1 MRCGCWRSRH
11 GSDSGPPDIATR
23 RQLAGSRF
31 RGNDGRVITGGGM
44 RPNRQN
50 EMIYLMFFLQII
62 GNNDRY
68 CQKFV
73 FLQTNKTT
81 IERMVQNDEII
92 QHFMPMGLFKTSD
105 IAAWFRESEPDLK
118 DSSINWRV
126 YVLVKDGVLS
136 RVSKGVFKIGESRS
150 YNPVVDAKLK
160 KLAKTVGKQFPFAEF
175 CLWDTALINNFSQH
189 LTAQG
194 FYVVAVEKDAAESV
208 FHFLLEKMKNVYYNP
223 TDDVIDNYLYL
234 SDTKSVV
241 VKNMVSE
248 APTETVE
255 GVKVPSLEMILVD
268 LFCDKRLFKAY
279 QGNELAHIYRNIFSQ
294 YSVNMTKV
302 VRYAA
307 RRGKKPEIEE
317 FIKSLEL

>member
-1 MRCGCWRSRH
+1 
-11 GSDSGPPDIATR
+11 
-23 RQLAGSRF
+23 
-31 RGNDGRVITGGGM
+31 
-44 RPNRQN
+44 
-50 EMIYLMFFLQII
+50 
-62 GNNDRY
+62 
-68 CQKFV
+68 
-73 FLQTNKTT
+73 
-81 IERMVQNDEII
+81 
-92 QHFMPMGLFKTSD
+92 MPMGLFKTSD

-234 SDTKSVV
+234 SDTKPNDSGG
-241 VKNMVSE
+241 SF
-248 APTETVE
+248 
-255 GVKVPSLEMILVD
+255 L
-268 LFCDKRLFKAY
+268 
-279 QGNELAHIYRNIFSQ
+279 
-294 YSVNMTKV
+294 
-302 VRYAA
+302 
-307 RRGKKPEIEE
+307 
-317 FIKSLEL
+317 

>member
-1 MRCGCWRSRH
+1 MEKK
-11 GSDSGPPDIATR
+11 
-23 RQLAGSRF
+23 
-31 RGNDGRVITGGGM
+31 M
-44 RPNRQN
+44 KN
-50 EMIYLMFFLQII
+50 E
-62 GNNDRY
+62 
-68 CQKFV
+68 
-73 FLQTNKTT
+73 
-81 IERMVQNDEII
+81 EII
-92 QHFMPMGLFKTSD
+92 KHFGSMGMFKTSD

-136 RVSKGVFKIGESRS
+136 RVSKGVFKIGENRS

-160 KLAKTVGKQFPFAEF
+160 KLAKTIGKQFPFAEF
-175 CLWDTALINNFSQH
+175 CLWDTSIINNFSQH
-189 LTAQG
+189 LIAQG

-208 FHFLLEKMKNVYYNP
+208 FHFLLEKLKNVYYNP

-279 QGNELAHIYRNIFSQ
+279 QGNELAHIYKNIFSQ
-294 YSVNMTKV
+294 YSINMTKV

-307 RRGKKPEIEE
+307 RRGKKPEIEG

>member
-1 MRCGCWRSRH
+1 M
-11 GSDSGPPDIATR
+11 
-23 RQLAGSRF
+23 
-31 RGNDGRVITGGGM
+31 
-44 RPNRQN
+44 
-50 EMIYLMFFLQII
+50 
-62 GNNDRY
+62 
-68 CQKFV
+68 
-73 FLQTNKTT
+73 
-81 IERMVQNDEII
+81 ERMIQNNEII

-105 IAAWFRESEPDLK
+105 IAAWFRESEPELK

-136 RVSKGVFKIGESRS
+136 RVSKGVFKIGGSRS
-150 YNPVVDAKLK
+150 YNPVIDAKLK
-160 KLAKTVGKQFPFAEF
+160 KLAKTIGKQFPFAEF

-208 FHFLLEKMKNVYYNP
+208 FHFLLEKLKNVYYNP

-241 VKNMVSE
+241 VKNMVTE

>member
-1 MRCGCWRSRH
+1 
-11 GSDSGPPDIATR
+11 
-23 RQLAGSRF
+23 
-31 RGNDGRVITGGGM
+31 
-44 RPNRQN
+44 
-50 EMIYLMFFLQII
+50 
-62 GNNDRY
+62 
-68 CQKFV
+68 
-73 FLQTNKTT
+73 
-81 IERMVQNDEII
+81 
-92 QHFMPMGLFKTSD
+92 MPMGLFKTSD
-105 IAAWFRESEPDLK
+105 IAAWFRESEPELK

-126 YVLVKDGVLS
+126 YVLVKNGVLS
-136 RVSKGVFKIGESRS
+136 RVSKGVFKVGENRS
-150 YNPVVDAKLK
+150 YHPVVDTKLK
-160 KLAKTVGKQFPFAEF
+160 KMAKTIGKQFPFAGF

-194 FYVVAVEKDAAESV
+194 FYVIAVEKDAAKSV
-208 FHFLLEKMKNVYYNP
+208 FHFLLEKLKNVYYNP

-279 QGNELAHIYRNIFSQ
+279 QGNELAHIYGNIFSQ
-294 YSVNMTKV
+294 YSINMTKV

>member
-1 MRCGCWRSRH
+1 M
-11 GSDSGPPDIATR
+11 
-23 RQLAGSRF
+23 
-31 RGNDGRVITGGGM
+31 
-44 RPNRQN
+44 
-50 EMIYLMFFLQII
+50 
-62 GNNDRY
+62 
-68 CQKFV
+68 
-73 FLQTNKTT
+73 
-81 IERMVQNDEII
+81 ERMIQKDDLI
-92 QHFMPMGLFKTSD
+92 QHFRPMGLFKTSD
-105 IAAWFRESEPDLK
+105 IAAWFRESEPELK

-136 RVSKGVFKIGESRS
+136 RVSKGVFKIGGNRS

-160 KLAKTVGKQFPFAEF
+160 KLAKTIGKQFPFAEF

-208 FHFLLEKMKNVYYNP
+208 FHFLLEKLKNVYYNP
-223 TDDVIDNYLYL
+223 TDDMIDNYLYL
-234 SDTKSVV
+234 SDTKPVV

-255 GVKVPSLEMILVD
+255 GVNVPSLEMILVD
-268 LFCDKRLFKAY
+268 LFCEKRLFKAY

-294 YSVNMTKV
+294 YSINMTKV

>member
-1 MRCGCWRSRH
+1 M
-11 GSDSGPPDIATR
+11 
-23 RQLAGSRF
+23 
-31 RGNDGRVITGGGM
+31 
-44 RPNRQN
+44 
-50 EMIYLMFFLQII
+50 
-62 GNNDRY
+62 
-68 CQKFV
+68 
-73 FLQTNKTT
+73 
-81 IERMVQNDEII
+81 ERMMQNDELI
-92 QHFMPMGLFKTSD
+92 QHFMPIGLFKTSD
-105 IAAWFRESEPDLK
+105 IAAWFRESEPELK

-126 YVLVKDGVLS
+126 FVLVKDGVLS
-136 RVSKGVFKIGESRS
+136 RVSKGVFRIGENHS

-160 KLAKTVGKQFPFAEF
+160 KLAKTIGKQFPFAEF
-175 CLWDTALINNFSQH
+175 CLCDTAIINNFSQH
-189 LTAQG
+189 LTAQS

-234 SDTKSVV
+234 SGTKPVV
-241 VKNMVSE
+241 VKNMVTE

-279 QGNELAHIYRNIFSQ
+279 HGNELAHIYRNIFSQ
-294 YSVNMTKV
+294 YSVNMTKT

-317 FIKSLEL
+317 FMKSLEL